1 MEKYKKY
8 KNNDNI
14 IIERIVTNKTIVPSK
29 ALMKEIK
36 KAQSEEIKDSVP
48 LNFVKVDEKI
58 KSTACKIPQ
67 DDAMK
72 NKYNSSVKK
81 CQHYESP
88 QGKHLKILLIM
99 IEYI

>member
-36 KAQSEEIKDSVP
+36 KAQNEAIKDSLFP
-48 LNFVKVDEKI
+48 KF
-58 KSTACKIPQ
+58 CK
-67 DDAMK
+67 
-72 NKYNSSVKK
+72 
-81 CQHYESP
+81 
-88 QGKHLKILLIM
+88 GR
-99 IEYI
+99 